1 MSARPVYFETIRQKA
16 RQRWDQLDRDPELA
30 GPWHQLFK
38 QVQSPRHILSEL
50 LQNADD
56 ASATEASVRVDDQ
69 LFIFEHNGEDF
80 AEEHFASLCR
90 FGYSNKRAL
99 HTIGFR
105 GIGFKST
112 FSLGDRVELYTPSL
126 SVGFHRRRF
135 TEPEWITTS
144 PTSHGRTRIQ
154 VCISDVHR
162 KREVA
167 KNLEDWLKSPVSL
180 LFFKNIRRM
189 RIGDQEVHW
198 GSLGP
203 GPLHDS
209 EWMALHEKAD
219 ETYLLVRSK
228 EELFPDE
235 ALAEIRQERM
245 LGSEDETEFPPSKV
259 EIVLGAP
266 GRLYVVLPT
275 GVETELPFACNA
287 PFIQDP
293 ARLKIKDPETSPT
306 NRWLLERAGKLAA
319 TAMMQWLAQDKTLPI
334 ERARAYGLFPDID
347 RDDSSL
353 EGVCGAIVEDAFADV
368 ITGKDFLL
376 TEEGGLVGAKGSI
389 AIPTQ
394 LLQIWAPD
402 QAATLIDPDARP
414 ALCQNIVGADV
425 EKMVRWDLV
434 DEVDKQQL
442 LAILQNSHLP
452 KPDTWRQLLA
462 LWAYIAPE
470 MTGYRHYA
478 LNTINAKNLR
488 ILPVQG
494 KDVLYA
500 AGEVVRLGEKK
511 LLQSEDDWDFL
522 AKHLIVLNQ
531 NWPRY
536 LAEQRRAA
544 EQTAQS
550 HIEPIEAAYAILDKI
565 GLADTS
571 DVNKVVDQVAAE
583 FYTQQGITLA
593 ECIQLAHIA
602 AKLGAIVS
610 DAFCYATRDLRVKPA
625 TKSILYDH
633 TGELEDMLPD
643 TQRDSQLLHPDYA
656 KSFKSCTSEDWQKW
670 VASGRSGL
678 LTFVPLVRRNV
689 TVYGKR
695 QIEQLARNRGLKG
708 ELAYHYVT
716 NQFIVEDWDFD
727 ESYWMHWKGLAAEDE
742 SHWVKLVQCI
752 LAQRETYWSQA
763 KNARL
768 LQVATTGNTR
778 SITFE
783 PAAPSW
789 IARLRDLPCLR
800 DTRGFNHIP
809 HDLMRRTPETESLID
824 VEPFVHGLLDR
835 ETTRPLLDLLG
846 VRCTPTGPGRLL
858 DRLRALAESER
869 PPMHEVEKWYR
880 RLDQMVDTC
889 STLDLDKIKLA
900 FQTEKLVLTQD
911 DSWAAAPAVFLR
923 SDEDDVPDAPIVRSA
938 VRDLT
943 LWRKIGIAERP
954 TLDLAITWLQD
965 LPSGIALSQDDVRRV
980 RSLLARHPVRIWEEC
995 AHWLNLAGE
1004 WVPVAELCYA
1014 ITMQSLVPWSHL
1026 HQGVKQKTADLQ
1038 RILGEVAG
1046 NPPFA
1051 DVPLLA
1057 TQIEEHVQDKLH
1069 SSEQTTENEWLHAF
1083 AAELCRVELDSDSAT
1098 QRVRALAHTLA
1109 RTALRQVSKLEI
1121 IPYINGTP
1129 AGTPRRADVVWLDEH
1144 LYVEPISMAKLAR
1157 RVPEEIGKQF
1167 ARQDI
1172 KAALDYSFE
1181 RSSADIRQYLEEN
1194 FTLADNAVVPVTP
1207 LNACENLRPTVV
1219 DRPGEV
1225 DSVRAESAT
1234 AVHPTVSEDTA
1245 APGSLQN
1252 DDLET
1257 PEAQQPVG
1265 VEVDVVEYAETRT
1278 RPVSKAAKPSI
1289 IEQFAKTAGFR
1300 KDGDDRFYHDNGHW
1314 IGKTNGNRFP
1324 WERRAPNGDLLRYYW
1339 PKEQCLEEE
1348 PLQLEAD
1355 IWALIVQQPE
1365 VYALILSNTDGTP
1378 VEVTGTRLC
1387 AMQEHGKIKIYPAT
1401 YRLVYEHDR
1410 QI

>member
-1 MSARPVYFETIRQKA
+1 MSAQPAYFETIRQRA

-56 ASATEASVRVDDQ
+56 AGATEASVRVDDQ
-69 LFIFEHNGEDF
+69 MFIFEHNGEDF

-144 PTSHGRTRIQ
+144 STSNGQTRIQ

-167 KNLEDWLKSPVSL
+167 KNLEDWLRSPVSL

-189 RIGDQEVHW
+189 NIGDREVHW

-203 GPLHDS
+203 GPLQDS
-209 EWMALHEKAD
+209 EWMALNEKAD
-219 ETYLLVRSK
+219 ETYLLIRSK
-228 EELFPDE
+228 QETFPDD

-245 LGSEDETEFPPSKV
+245 LSSEDETEFPPSKV
-259 EIVLGAP
+259 ELVLGAP

-275 GVETELPFACNA
+275 GVESGLPFACNA

-319 TAMMQWLAQDKTLPI
+319 TGMLQWLAQEKTPLI
-334 ERARAYGLFPDID
+334 ERVPAYGLFPDID

-353 EGVCGAIVEDAFADV
+353 EGVCGAIVEDAFAEV
-368 ITGKDFLL
+368 ISGEDFLL
-376 TEEGGLVGAKGSI
+376 TEQGGLVGAKGSI
-389 AIPTQ
+389 AIPKQ
-394 LLQIWAPD
+394 ILQIWEPD
-402 QAATLIDPDARP
+402 QAAILIDPDARP
-414 ALCQNIVGADV
+414 ALCQSIAGADV
-425 EKMVRWDLV
+425 KKLVHWDLV

-452 KPDTWRQLLA
+452 KPATWRQLLA
-462 LWAYIAPE
+462 LWTYIAPE
-470 MTGYRHYA
+470 ITGYRHYA
-478 LNTINAKNLR
+478 INAKNLR

-544 EQTAQS
+544 EQMAQS
-550 HIEPIEAAYAILDKI
+550 HREPIEAAYAILDKI

-571 DVNKVVDQVAAE
+571 DVNKVVDQVATE
-583 FYTQQGITLA
+583 FYAQDGIALA

-602 AKLGAIVS
+602 AKLGAIVG
-610 DAFCYATRDLRVKPA
+610 DAFRYATRDLRVKA
-625 TKSILYDH
+625 VTNSILYDH
-633 TGELEDMLPD
+633 AGELEDLLPD
-643 TQRDSQLLHPDYA
+643 ALRDSQLLHPDYA

-678 LTFVPLVRRNV
+678 LTFVPLVRKNG
-689 TVYGKR
+689 TIYGKR
-695 QIEQLARNRGLKG
+695 QIEQLARARGLKG

-716 NQFIVEDWDFD
+716 SQFVVEDWDFD
-727 ESYWMHWKGLAAEDE
+727 ESYWTHWKTLAAEDE
-742 SHWVKLVQCI
+742 SHWVKLVECI
-752 LAQRETYWSQA
+752 LAQRDNYWSQA
-763 KNARL
+763 KSARL

-778 SITFE
+778 SITYE
-783 PAAPSW
+783 PVAPSW
-789 IARLRDLPCLR
+789 IVRLRELPCLR
-800 DTRGFNHIP
+800 DTRGFKHIP
-809 HDLMRRTPETESLID
+809 SDLMRRTPETESLID
-824 VEPFVHGLLDR
+824 VEPFVNGLLDR
-835 ETTRPLLDLLG
+835 ETTQPLLDLLG
-846 VRCTPTGPGRLL
+846 VRSTPTGPGRLL
-858 DRLRALAESER
+858 DRLRALSKSER
-869 PPMHEVEKWYR
+869 PPIHEVEKWYR

-889 STLDLDKIKLA
+889 STLDLHKIKLA

-911 DSWAAAPAVFLR
+911 GTWTAAPAVFLR
-923 SDEDDVPDAPIVRSA
+923 SDEEDVPDAPIVRSA
-938 VRDLT
+938 VGDLT

-954 TLDLAITWLQD
+954 TLDLAIAWLKA
-965 LPSGIALSQDDVRRV
+965 LPSGVALSQDDGRRV

-1004 WVPVAELCYA
+1004 WAPVAELCYA
-1014 ITMQSLVPWSHL
+1014 ITMQSLVPWGHL

-1038 RILGEVAG
+1038 RIPGDVAS

-1051 DVPLLA
+1051 EVPLLA
-1057 TQIEEHVQDKLH
+1057 TQIEEHVQDKLL
-1069 SSEQTTENEWLHAF
+1069 SSEQPAEKEWLRAF
-1083 AAELCRVELDSDSAT
+1083 AAELCRVELDNESST
-1098 QRVRALAHTLA
+1098 QRVRALAQTLA
-1109 RTALRQVSKLEI
+1109 RTAWRPVPKLEI
-1121 IPYINGTP
+1121 TPYINGTP
-1129 AGTPRRADVVWLDEH
+1129 AGTPRRADVVWLGEH
-1144 LYVEPISMAKLAR
+1144 LYVEPVSKAKLAR

-1172 KAALDYSFE
+1172 KAALDYSFD
-1181 RSSADIRQYLEEN
+1181 RSATDIRQYLEEN
-1194 FTLADNAVVPVTP
+1194 FTLADRAVAQAATP
-1207 LNACENLRPTVV
+1207 NACENLRPAGIERTEPVH
-1219 DRPGEV
+1219 
-1225 DSVRAESAT
+1225 SAHAESGT
-1234 AVHPTVSEDTA
+1234 AVEPAVCEDGVESE
-1245 APGSLQN
+1245 PLQS
-1252 DDLET
+1252 DDQ
-1257 PEAQQPVG
+1257 EAQQEDGIDDNVG
-1265 VEVDVVEYAETRT
+1265 EHADT
-1278 RPVSKAAKPSI
+1278 RPRPVAKAAKPSM
-1289 IEQFAKTAGFR
+1289 IERFAKTAGFR
-1300 KDGDDRFYHDNGHW
+1300 KDGDDRFYHDNGQW
-1314 IGKTNGNRFP
+1314 IGRANGTRFP
-1324 WERRAPNGDLLRYYW
+1324 WERHAPNGDLLRYYW
-1339 PKEQCLEEE
+1339 PKDQCLELE

-1355 IWALIVQQPE
+1355 IWALIEHQPE
-1365 VYALILSNTDGTP
+1365 IYALILSNTDGTP
-1378 VEVTGTRLC
+1378 VEVTGTRLR
-1387 AMQEHGKIKIYPAT
+1387 AMREQGEIKLYPAT